1 MEARIPVEAGL
12 EAAGGDGFYRLSGVL
27 DFETVPKLLN
37 ESRNLFGGGLDV
49 EVDLSAVT
57 GSNSAGLGLLLE
69 WVRQARLA
77 GRRIRFRNMP
87 DGMSA
92 IARASDL
99 DDLIPVV
106 E

>member
-1 MEARIPVEAGL
+1 MALGVSACL
-12 EAAGGDGFYRLSGVL
+12 EASGADGHYRLYGVL
-27 DFETVPKLLN
+27 DFETVPRVLS
-37 ESRNLFGGGLDV
+37 ESPSLFTGGRDV

-77 GRRIRFRNMP
+77 GRRIRFCNMP
-87 DGMSA
+87 AGMSA

-99 DDLIPVV
+99 DGVIPLV